1 MNKHINKKLFVLL
14 INGILNRNVIMD
26 NDAANLCDYGKVND
40 SPSQSNRALP
50 PKIDKHPLIYFKVPL
65 KKVFLDIFRIV
76 KEVSR

>member
-26 NDAANLCDYGKVND
+26 NDTANLCDYGD

>member
-1 MNKHINKKLFVLL
+1 
-14 INGILNRNVIMD
+14 MD
-26 NDAANLCDYGKVND
+26 NDAANLCDYGD